1 MKNKFFFLFFFLL
14 IYTQTGACAFVV
26 TTAGS
31 FLGNL
36 SADLVMEKIEKDQK
50 DDVKKSPE
58 KKL

>member
-1 MKNKFFFLFFFLL
+1 MKNNFFFLFFFLL
-14 IYTQTGACAFVV
+14 IYIQTGACAFVV

-50 DDVKKSPE
+50 NKDKKSP
-58 KKL
+58 

>member
-1 MKNKFFFLFFFLL
+1 MKKLFFIFFV
-14 IYTQTGACAFVV
+14 IIVYTQIGCAFVI

-50 DDVKKSPE
+50 DNTKKSPG